1 MERELKLGDKRI
13 VIQDPNGALAH
24 TIDARSGRPPP
35 DTSRTQASEAAT
47 LPPQGFPDT
56 SDPLGVAHAEG
67 QLYGAI
73 YQGKVGPAT
82 FVVSGLLSL
91 LGVLCAVAVISE
103 QAWSAPL
110 RAVAG
115 KLVVLTDAWIF
126 WVVFRRMRERRL
138 KNARSS

>member
-1 MERELKLGDKRI
+1 MERELRLGGKRI
-13 VIQDPNGALAH
+13 VLQDPNGALAQ
-24 TIDARSGRPPP
+24 TIDARSSQPLP
-35 DTSRTQASEAAT
+35 DTSRTQASEAAL

-56 SDPLGVAHAEG
+56 NDPLGVAHAEG

-110 RAVAG
+110 RTVAG
-115 KLVVLTDAWIF
+115 TLVVLADAWIF
-126 WVVFRRMRERRL
+126 WVVYRRMRARRL
-138 KNARSS
+138 KDAR

>member
-115 KLVVLTDAWIF
+115 TLVVLTDAWIF

-138 KNARSS
+138 KNAR

>member
-115 KLVVLTDAWIF
+115 TLVVLTDAWIF